1 VPIRLPSTIS
11 DRLEQLT
18 FKQKLGLALSGM
30 AVLAAAAVFF
40 WLSPL
45 WKKSSVL
52 QEDIE
57 REKLKL
63 VQIQKTQAQLEK
75 FKQELAEMSEQ
86 TKRLEGML
94 PEKSEMPLLL
104 KTVSNFGQEQGLEF
118 MLFKPGKENPKD
130 FVVEIPIDLNFKGS
144 YHQIEV
150 FFERLRRF
158 PRIINVRQ
166 IDLGALEEKTG
177 RINVRCQLTTFR
189 MQPNPPPPV
198 TAIKAEKKNN
208 K

>member
-1 VPIRLPSTIS
+1 VPIHLPPSIS

-18 FKQKLGLALSGM
+18 FKQKIGLALSGM
-30 AVLAAAAVFF
+30 VVLAAAAVFF

-45 WKKSSVL
+45 WKKSSGL

-57 REKLKL
+57 REKSKL
-63 VQIQKTQAQLEK
+63 FQIQRAQAQLST
-75 FKQELAEMSEQ
+75 FRQELAEMNDQ
-86 TKRLEGML
+86 YKRLEGML

-104 KTVSNFGQEQGLEF
+104 KTVSDYGQEQGLEF
-118 MLFKPGKENPKD
+118 LLFKPGKENPRD
-130 FVVEIPIDLNFKGS
+130 LVVEIPIDLNFKGS
-144 YHQIEV
+144 YHQTEV
-150 FFERLRRF
+150 FFERLRRYH
-158 PRIINVRQ
+158 RIINVRQ

-189 MQPNPPPPV
+189 VQPYSPPPI
-198 TAIKAEKKNN
+198 TAVKAEKKN